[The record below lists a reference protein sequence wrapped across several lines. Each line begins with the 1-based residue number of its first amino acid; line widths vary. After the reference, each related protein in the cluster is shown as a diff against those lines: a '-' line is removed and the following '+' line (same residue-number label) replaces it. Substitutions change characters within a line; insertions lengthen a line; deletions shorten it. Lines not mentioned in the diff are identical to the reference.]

1 MPKHTLV
8 LEDLFLNESG
18 RRLQNQRYAFALID
32 LVLLH
37 FWLFFLNFC
46 YATSLLA
53 FIVKIPLYIY
63 LYFRFE
69 EVFIIIFFSL
79 QIHLKCVLLCG
90 TFCKSFEIIELKSA
104 YFNHKVVI
112 AHSPGICIRFIFYE
126 MTLQNY

>member
-69 EVFIIIFFSL
+69 EVFIIFFF
-79 QIHLKCVLLCG
+79 QFTNPLKMCTTYSV
-90 TFCKSFEIIELKSA
+90 ELFVRALK
-104 YFNHKVVI
+104 
-112 AHSPGICIRFIFYE
+112 
-126 MTLQNY
+126 